1 MDLTSLDLTSLHREV
16 YTITSEIRSESF
28 NQDSSCG
35 PKGAR
40 IERYNVASASSYLGV
55 PSVLDRGVRSMIPPS
70 AWHTQVSSRP
80 EAGEHLVPGGP
91 SPVTDLS
98 KRLWKHS
105 KTKLS
110 SMT

>member
-1 MDLTSLDLTSLHREV
+1 MVPRV
-16 YTITSEIRSESF
+16 
-28 NQDSSCG
+28 
-35 PKGAR
+35 PV
-40 IERYNVASASSYLGV
+40 IERYNAVSASSYLGV

-80 EAGEHLVPGGP
+80 EAGEHLVPVGP
-91 SPVTDLS
+91 SAVTDLS